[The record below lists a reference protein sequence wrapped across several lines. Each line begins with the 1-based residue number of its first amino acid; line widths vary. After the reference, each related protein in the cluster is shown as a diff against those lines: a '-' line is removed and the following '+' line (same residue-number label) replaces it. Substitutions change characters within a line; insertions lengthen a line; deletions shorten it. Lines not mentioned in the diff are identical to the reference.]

1 MVSMLIRV
9 VYPENWS
16 SIFGFGWRQVVLEW
30 QKQKLRGELTVFQGE
45 KLHIPKVSQ
54 RYVCLISS
62 CSASLLTIHCFIEID
77 ENIQNLMMVIL
88 SIYSEYC
95 GDLAQFPTPIP
106 KNEKKITLKEFF
118 IFSPQICFFIFW
130 DRCLPNIKFLI
141 PPYMPG
147 WLLIKLRIK
156 KHSHSAR
163 SLLIYIRNK

>member
-95 GDLAQFPTPIP
+95 GDLAQFPPQSQKMKKNYP
-106 KNEKKITLKEFF
+106 KRIFYIFPPNLFFYILGQMLTKHKISYT
-118 IFSPQICFFIFW
+118 
-130 DRCLPNIKFLI
+130 
-141 PPYMPG
+141 
-147 WLLIKLRIK
+147 
-156 KHSHSAR
+156 
-163 SLLIYIRNK
+163 SLYAGMTAD